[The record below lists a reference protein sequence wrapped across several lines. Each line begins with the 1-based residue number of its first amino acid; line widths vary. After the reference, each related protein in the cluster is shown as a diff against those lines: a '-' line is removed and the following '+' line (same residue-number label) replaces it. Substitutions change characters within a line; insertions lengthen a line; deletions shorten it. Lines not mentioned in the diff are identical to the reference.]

1 MKFEDAPRLSR
12 LPFLLGNLALLA
24 LAWFVYSHHPNPFSP
39 LPLFIIF
46 VCFLVGIL
54 TSIYPYVVNNL
65 RDQADSAISLRHELD
80 EQFKRLVAAS
90 EHLQNSV
97 IQLKSIDGIVTN
109 HMESAKSLPPFLQE
123 RIGEFRQQLAVS
135 ENKDKARLEEELT
148 RLRSAESERQT
159 TAANQ
164 ISNALAEWTRLEADA
179 RRSLTEMVQREKEL
193 FAQQVVTLRSAED
206 ERLAAAAEEIT
217 SALTSWTEIE
227 AGVRR
232 QLAAA
237 TELQEKLGGVL
248 SALDGRIADLQA
260 AVGSAVKAAQTI
272 PPAASVPPAI
282 VLQSPAAAEEEPLMA
297 EASQSESMAAFDRT
311 PESVE
316 AAGANDPDPT
326 VLEAIVPP
334 APLEP
339 PAAAETTPDIIA
351 ADPLVSISVP
361 EIELP
366 PAPSEPPAAIE
377 ATEVVVI
384 GDEPK
389 PALTPEVVVQSEPL
403 PAVEPAPEAPAA
415 MPSIEPSDTI
425 VDETVPP
432 TPLADASATVAPAK
446 PRKPRAPRKPKLE
459 AIASALIAT
468 EPVATPAPATES
480 PIAPSTSFELIAE
493 PVSDESPS
501 PEDFSQVSPDENKP
515 VANASTDGQTR
526 LTVVSYIGIGNKL
539 HIRGEGAGL
548 SWSKGVPLQFVSIGR
563 WRWETDKATEPVT
576 CRIYKNDKLE
586 AGIGPL
592 MLLPGT
598 EQEVSATF

>member
-1 MKFEDAPRLSR
+1 
-12 LPFLLGNLALLA
+12 
-24 LAWFVYSHHPNPFSP
+24 
-39 LPLFIIF
+39 
-46 VCFLVGIL
+46 
-54 TSIYPYVVNNL
+54 
-65 RDQADSAISLRHELD
+65 
-80 EQFKRLVAAS
+80 
-90 EHLQNSV
+90 
-97 IQLKSIDGIVTN
+97 
-109 HMESAKSLPPFLQE
+109 
-123 RIGEFRQQLAVS
+123 
-135 ENKDKARLEEELT
+135 
-148 RLRSAESERQT
+148 
-159 TAANQ
+159 
-164 ISNALAEWTRLEADA
+164 
-179 RRSLTEMVQREKEL
+179 
-193 FAQQVVTLRSAED
+193 LRSAED

-248 SALDGRIADLQA
+248 SALDGRIGDLQA

-282 VLQSPAAAEEEPLMA
+282 VLPSPAPAEEEPLMA

-366 PAPSEPPAAIE
+366 PGPSEPPAAIE

-563 WRWETDKATEPVT
+563 WRWETDKATDPVT

-592 MLLPGT
+592 TLLPGT